1 MTEERGKRMEF
12 AGEVTRYER
21 PTVSTVM
28 LIGKSFDIEAAHTF
42 EAIEENRTR
51 VTQNSD
57 VTPKG
62 FLKIFFFLFGWLMK
76 KGGCDA
82 QQKELENLKRLC
94 EAREA

>member
-1 MTEERGKRMEF
+1 M
-12 AGEVTRYER
+12 
-21 PTVSTVM
+21 
-28 LIGKSFDIEAAHTF
+28 EAAYTF
-42 EAIEENRTR
+42 ESLGEGHAR

-62 FLKIFFFLFGWLMK
+62 FLKVFFFLFGWLMK
-76 KGGCDA
+76 KGGCGA